1 METLPITENLAAI
14 EGRSGTEQKTT
25 VDLRLCRVCLTEMRD
40 HDKFCRKCGARQ
52 TGAIAPTAN
61 TSPSPYATSRLQAD
75 TFNSV
80 SASLLNAIAAGAQ
93 AGTSQLDSPCARRAV
108 SALIVTLPI
117 NWQLGSIKWQLA
129 AEVLRCSVL
138 GEECPIEAAAQVRH
152 CMTHG
157 NEVNILGHGFRRV
170 FISAVYREL
179 VNASPE

>member
-1 METLPITENLAAI
+1 METVQITENLAAI

-61 TSPSPYATSRLQAD
+61 TSPSPYATSRLHAD

-93 AGTSQLDSPCARRAV
+93 AGTAQLDSQCARRAV
-108 SALIVTLPI
+108 SALIAIPLWLMIVLLSPI
-117 NWQLGSIKWQLA
+117 DAYATAKAIAGQRQT
-129 AEVLRCSVL
+129 
-138 GEECPIEAAAQVRH
+138 
-152 CMTHG
+152 THRNFG
-157 NEVNILGHGFRRV
+157 AN
-170 FISAVYREL
+170 SA
-179 VNASPE
+179 S